1 MWKDVL
7 TLKGALTEDPA
18 AILGQLFLLNY
29 HENKFLHEYKNDNT
43 EEDPAQSL
51 KKRGER

>member
-1 MWKDVL
+1 MEDLVL
-7 TLKGALTEDPA
+7 IIQQTF
-18 AILGQLFLLNY
+18 LFNY